1 MSETGTIC
9 KHYKNCRYYQVSA
22 LKNLEKTSFALPLI
36 VSQGNFSAD
45 RAKCGIKQKA
55 ENHDL
60 KKLNKLPLADAS
72 CINHSA
78 LRSSSPKLR
87 KPFTAGLVCLHLPAD
102 ADVRIIKNG
111 IQKVYLSRLSLRNI
125 KQQTSF
131 FLVVSFSG
139 IRFPY
144 RAENVWKYGWQSGK
158 QNKFNFA
165 LRNNFVL
172 VLNAVF
178 GACFNIFLLFINP
191 LSIKQ

>member
-1 MSETGTIC
+1 MP
-9 KHYKNCRYYQVSA
+9 NA
-22 LKNLEKTSFALPLI
+22 LLQIFPKGKFD
-36 VSQGNFSAD
+36 AD
-45 RAKCGIKQKA
+45 RAKCGKKNA
-55 ENHDL
+55 ERNKRRGSSIWKNEIENNIQINFHRLTPVVLSIPNL
-60 KKLNKLPLADAS
+60 KRPARSYAS
-72 CINHSA
+72 
-78 LRSSSPKLR
+78 L
-87 KPFTAGLVCLHLPAD
+87 TAGLVCLHLSAD

-131 FLVVSFSG
+131 FLVISFSG

-165 LRNNFVL
+165 LKNNFVL

-191 LSIKQ
+191 LSIK

>member
-60 KKLNKLPLADAS
+60 KKLNKLPLVDAS
-72 CINHSA
+72 CINIPHFVRPA
-78 LRSSSPKLR
+78 RSYASL
-87 KPFTAGLVCLHLPAD
+87 TAGLVCLHLSAD